1 MTRGTVL
8 LTGATGFVG
17 GAVLRALL
25 GRGYAVHALVRARRP
40 LPSHDGVR
48 ACPGGLD
55 DPDAVLAAAR
65 GCTGAVHCA
74 ADYRLA
80 LAPDAVERLIATNVG
95 GTRTV
100 LAAARRAGVGRV
112 VHCSTVGVL
121 AFTRAGRVCDETMVA
136 PDPGPLAG
144 PYKRSK
150 WAADRLAL
158 AAGDDQ
164 LEVVVVL
171 PSTPIGAGDVRPTPT
186 GAVIRDFLAGRI
198 PATVATGLNWVD
210 VAAVGEGH
218 VDALER
224 GVPGRRYILGDR
236 NLWMTELLRR
246 VGAVAGRPAP
256 RWRLPLALAT
266 AAAGAT
272 EVAARWRREPPTI
285 PLTAVRMAAHPM
297 FVDAA
302 RARSELG
309 WDPGDL
315 DRAVADAVAWFAPRP
330 APVAL
335 R

>member
-1 MTRGTVL
+1 MSSAPVL

-17 GAVLRALL
+17 GSVLRALL
-25 GRGYAVHALVRARRP
+25 QRGYPVHALVRDRSRLAP
-40 LPSHDGVR
+40 ADGLR
-48 ACPGGLD
+48 ACPGDLAD
-55 DPDAVLAAAR
+55 AAAVLAAAR
-65 GCTGAVHCA
+65 GCEAAIHCA

-80 LAPDAVERLIATNVG
+80 LPRGAVDGLIATNVG

-100 LAAARRAGVGRV
+100 VDAARRAGLRRL

-121 AFTRAGRVCDETMVA
+121 GFTRAAWVCDETQLA
-136 PDPGPLAG
+136 TRPERLAG

-150 WAADRLAL
+150 WAADQLAL

-164 LEVVVVL
+164 LEVLAVL

-198 PATVATGLNWVD
+198 PATVATGLNCVD
-210 VAAVGEGH
+210 VEAVGRGH

-224 GVPGRRYILGDR
+224 GRPGRRYILGDQ
-236 NLWMTELLRR
+236 NLWMAELLAR
-246 VGAVAGRPAP
+246 VGRLAGRRAP
-256 RWRLPLALAT
+256 RWQIRLAVAYALA
-266 AAAGAT
+266 GAS
-272 EVAARWRREPPTI
+272 EAFARGRGRSPAI

-302 RARSELG
+302 RARTELG

-315 DRAVADAVAWFAPRP
+315 DRSLADAVRWFRRP
-330 APVAL
+330 GG
-335 R
+335 